1 MTRAGIT
8 NALQLGRRL
17 AQGLKPAFFQAV
29 NGRAEEAAEKVAV
42 RRPAPKGASD
52 FEELTVSL
60 KRYPDTNLSF
70 SAACEA
76 APCPKPIHETS
87 STSFRRWLRS
97 ALLVPL
103 LLTGALA
110 SAEPSAEPNH
120 EPLDKILDRVTQRVS
135 GFLDLF
141 SDVKCTEQVTQE
153 KFKPNGKVE
162 LQEQSTYDYLVIF
175 TNVGGELSLNESR
188 LPVKQATADRKKD
201 ISMLLSNGFATL
213 FLVFHPYY
221 VNSFEFTDA
230 GSELLNGHNA
240 RKIRFQHIRN
250 TRSVAALALRGR
262 EYPLEISGMAW
273 VDAETGDLLRIEAGI
288 ASTLEDIGMK
298 SLQSQ
303 VTFAP
308 VTFHQ
313 DELRQNG
320 PVYWFPTE
328 AVVEVETPK
337 QHWRNTHRFTAYKQF
352 SVATEEHVAQK

>member
-1 MTRAGIT
+1 MKTYFRDC
-8 NALQLGRRL
+8 LRL
-17 AQGLKPAFFQAV
+17 
-29 NGRAEEAAEKVAV
+29 
-42 RRPAPKGASD
+42 
-52 FEELTVSL
+52 
-60 KRYPDTNLSF
+60 
-70 SAACEA
+70 
-76 APCPKPIHETS
+76 
-87 STSFRRWLRS
+87 
-97 ALLVPL
+97 ALLVSFL
-103 LLTGALA
+103 FTGALA
-110 SAEPSAEPNH
+110 SAEPSSGLSH
-120 EPLDKILDRVTQRVS
+120 DPLDKTLDRVTLRVS

-162 LQEQSTYDYLVIF
+162 LVEQSTYDYLVLF
-175 TNVGGELSLNESR
+175 TNVGGELSLAESR

-230 GSELLNGHNA
+230 GDELLNGHNA

-250 TRSVAALALRGR
+250 TRSIAALALRGR
-262 EYPLEISGMAW
+262 EYPLEMSGTAW
-273 VDAETGDLLRIEAGI
+273 VDPETGNLLRIEAGI
-288 ASTLEDIGMK
+288 GSTLEDIGMK

-308 VTFHQ
+308 VTFHH
-313 DELRQNG
+313 DDLHPDD

-337 QHWRNTHRFTAYKQF
+337 QHWRNTHRFSAYKQF

>member
-1 MTRAGIT
+1 MKT
-8 NALQLGRRL
+8 
-17 AQGLKPAFFQAV
+17 
-29 NGRAEEAAEKVAV
+29 
-42 RRPAPKGASD
+42 
-52 FEELTVSL
+52 
-60 KRYPDTNLSF
+60 Y
-70 SAACEA
+70 
-76 APCPKPIHETS
+76 
-87 STSFRRWLRS
+87 LRNCLRF
-97 ALLVPL
+97 ALLVSFL
-103 LLTGALA
+103 CTGALA
-110 SAEPSAEPNH
+110 GAEPSAEPNH
-120 EPLDKILDRVTQRVS
+120 DPLDKVLDRVTQRVS

-162 LQEQSTYDYLVIF
+162 LEEQSTYDYLVLF
-175 TNVGGELSLNESR
+175 TNVGGELSLSESR
-188 LPVKQATADRKKD
+188 LPVKQATKDRKKD

-230 GSELLNGHNA
+230 GAELLNGHNA

-250 TRSVAALALRGR
+250 TRSIAALALRGR
-262 EYPLEISGMAW
+262 EYPLEMSGTAW
-273 VDAETGDLLRIEAGI
+273 VDPETGNLLRIEAGV

-308 VTFHQ
+308 VTFHPDDLHQ
-313 DELRQNG
+313 DDLHKDDL
-320 PVYWFPTE
+320 VYWFPTE

-337 QHWRNTHRFTAYKQF
+337 QHWRNTHRFGAYKQF